1 MKRICL
7 VEDEEKVAAFIK
19 QGLIEDEYS
28 VDIAK
33 DGYSGLALLEENKYD
48 LAILDMMLPGING
61 IEICKKIRLTNPQIP
76 ILILTALDSIND
88 KVSGLQAGADDYLV
102 KPFHFSELKAR
113 IESLLRRQG
122 IVENSEQF
130 LSFEDLTLN
139 LWSKTAVRAN
149 KSIVL
154 TAKEYALLELFL
166 LNPNKLLS
174 RQLIAEKVW
183 KSNFDADTNVIDVYV
198 KFLRNKIEKD
208 FKTKLI
214 HTVIGLGYILKS
226 ENN

>member
-1 MKRICL
+1 MKHICL
-7 VEDEEKVAAFIK
+7 VEDEKKVASFIK
-19 QGLIEDEYS
+19 QGLIEDGYS

-33 DGYSGLALLEENKYD
+33 DGYMGLILLQQNKYD
-48 LAILDMMLPGING
+48 LLILDMMLPGING
-61 IEICKKIRLTNPQIP
+61 IEICKQVRQTNPQIP

-113 IESLLRRQG
+113 ILSLLRRQG
-122 IVENSEQF
+122 VVDNSIQF
-130 LSFEDLTLN
+130 LCFDDLTLN
-139 LWSKTAVRAN
+139 LWSKTAIRSG

-166 LNPNKLLS
+166 LNPNKLLT

-198 KFLRNKIEKD
+198 KFLRNKVEKD
-208 FKTKLI
+208 FKSKLI
-214 HTVIGLGYILKS
+214 HTVIGLGYILKT
-226 ENN
+226 ENA